1 MNKMRPV
8 ELGEVDDL
16 LDWKPLLLLNKT
28 LFGPAFVDSI
38 VSRSPTLIKSKG
50 GKELPL
56 ELWISILAFAVAEN
70 SEPHDYALVRPFT
83 FERREDGGKEL
94 ICQRFKRWTAFGT
107 IQTSSGVEDYHVFL
121 AHPDK
126 NLDSYRNPF
135 RNRDYGNPIRIPTEL
150 LNSTIDFLH
159 VRLTV
164 PDVIKYLEG
173 GSCQLCWGERT
184 VGGNGVGCRVA
195 HSFLGGWEVL
205 FWDALSDLPMLC
217 PLCIGM
223 EHAVVCLRRRVQW
236 DQGYA
241 THRAEY
247 TSWLQTKLQ
256 ELGFGTTSKPR
267 LSLPSGL
274 RPSGGYLSSD

>member
-8 ELGEVDDL
+8 ESGEVHDL

-70 SEPHDYALVRPFT
+70 SEPQDYALVRPFILET
-83 FERREDGGKEL
+83 REDGGKDL

-107 IQTSSGVEDYHVFL
+107 IQTSSEVEDYHVFL
-121 AHPDK
+121 AHPDR
-126 NLDSYRNPF
+126 NLGSYHNPF

-150 LNSTIDFLH
+150 LDSTIDFLH

-173 GSCQLCWGERT
+173 SSCQLCWSERT
-184 VGGNGVGCRVA
+184 IGGNGVGCRVA
-195 HSFLGGWEVL
+195 HRFLGGWEVR

-217 PLCIGM
+217 PLCVGL
-223 EHAVVCLRRRVQW
+223 EHAIECLQRRVPLE
-236 DQGYA
+236 QGYA
-241 THRAEY
+241 TYREEY
-247 TSWLQTKLQ
+247 TLWLETKLQ
-256 ELGFGTTSKPR
+256 GLGFGKISNPR
-267 LSLPSGL
+267 PPRPSGL